1 VLERSKFFRWALFEP
16 LKENTT
22 VFQPHQGGR
31 LVGRSHTFL
40 AKFVHWAFVILYA
53 YGIFKQLDDLD
64 QLEDSG
70 LLVFEVVF
78 ASVFLLIV
86 LIRYFYM
93 SRFETFLGATEPVPL
108 IHKYFAKTVHR
119 LMYFCL
125 VLLPLTGLA
134 IAALFRRGIGADD
147 PLMDGVIGVHGFAA
161 DLSYVLIA
169 VHVLA
174 AVYSRLKNEGIWTS
188 MVPLWKEDPTKKSGF
203 AEKITVLE
211 GNVLQKVEA
220 LLPTKKP

>member
-1 VLERSKFFRWALFEP
+1 V
-16 LKENTT
+16 
-22 VFQPHQGGR
+22 GG
-31 LVGRSHTFL
+31 SHTFL
-40 AKFVHWAFVILYA
+40 AKFVHWFFVILYA
-53 YGIFKQLDDLD
+53 YGIFKQLDDLE

-93 SRFETFLGATEPVPL
+93 SRFETFLGANEPVPL
-108 IHKYFAKTVHR
+108 IHKYLAKTVHR

-134 IAALFRRGIGADD
+134 IAALFRRGMVDGL
-147 PLMDGVIGVHGFAA
+147 LMDGAIGVHGFAA
-161 DLSYVLIA
+161 GLSYLLIA

-188 MVPLWKEDPTKKSGF
+188 MVPLWKEDATKKSDL
-203 AEKITVLE
+203 AEKITVFE

-220 LLPTKKP
+220 LLPAKNNEGAQ

>member
-1 VLERSKFFRWALFEP
+1 M
-16 LKENTT
+16 
-22 VFQPHQGGR
+22 
-31 LVGRSHTFL
+31 GRSHTLL
-40 AKFVHWAFVILYA
+40 AKSIHWAFVILYA
-53 YGIFKQLDDLD
+53 YGIFKQLDNLE
-64 QLEDSG
+64 QLEDTG
-70 LLVFEVVF
+70 LLVFEVIF

-108 IHKYFAKTVHR
+108 IHKYLAKTVHR

-134 IAALFRRGIGADD
+134 IAALFRRGVVDG

-161 DLSYVLIA
+161 DLSYALIA
-169 VHVLA
+169 AHVLA
-174 AVYSRLKNEGIWTS
+174 AIYSRLKNEGIWTS
-188 MVPLWKEDPTKKSGF
+188 MVPLWKEDATTTPGL

-211 GNVLQKVEA
+211 GTLLQKVES
-220 LLPTKKP
+220 LLPAKKQ

>member
-1 VLERSKFFRWALFEP
+1 M
-16 LKENTT
+16 
-22 VFQPHQGGR
+22 
-31 LVGRSHTFL
+31 GRSHTFL
-40 AKFVHWAFVILYA
+40 AKCVHWVFVILYA
-53 YGIFKQLDDLD
+53 YGIFKQLDDLE

-108 IHKYFAKTVHR
+108 IHKYLAKTVHR

-134 IAALFRRGIGADD
+134 IAALFRRGIVDG
-147 PLMDGVIGVHGFAA
+147 PLMDGAIGVHGFAA
-161 DLSYVLIA
+161 DLSYLLIA

-188 MVPLWKEDPTKKSGF
+188 MVPLWKEDATKKSGL
-203 AEKITVLE
+203 AEKITVIE

-220 LLPTKKP
+220 LLPTKKQ

>member
-1 VLERSKFFRWALFEP
+1 M
-16 LKENTT
+16 
-22 VFQPHQGGR
+22 
-31 LVGRSHTFL
+31 GRSHTFL
-40 AKFVHWAFVILYA
+40 AKCVHWAFVILYA
-53 YGIFKQLDDLD
+53 YGIFKQLDDLE

-108 IHKYFAKTVHR
+108 IHKYLAKTVHR

-134 IAALFRRGIGADD
+134 IAALFRRGIVDG
-147 PLMDGVIGVHGFAA
+147 PLMDGAIGVHGFAA
-161 DLSYVLIA
+161 DLSYLLIA

-188 MVPLWKEDPTKKSGF
+188 MVPLWKEDTTKKSGL
-203 AEKITVLE
+203 AEKITVFE

-220 LLPTKKP
+220 LLPTKKQ

>member
-1 VLERSKFFRWALFEP
+1 M
-16 LKENTT
+16 
-22 VFQPHQGGR
+22 
-31 LVGRSHTFL
+31 GRSHTFL
-40 AKFVHWAFVILYA
+40 DKCVHRAFVIHYA
-53 YGIFKQLDDLD
+53 YGIFKQLDDLE

-108 IHKYFAKTVHR
+108 IHKYLAKTVHR

-134 IAALFRRGIGADD
+134 IAALFRRGIVDG
-147 PLMDGVIGVHGFAA
+147 PLMDGAIGVHGFAA
-161 DLSYVLIA
+161 DLSYLLIA

-188 MVPLWKEDPTKKSGF
+188 MVPLWKEDATKKSGL
-203 AEKITVLE
+203 AEKITVIE

-220 LLPTKKP
+220 LLPTKKQ

>member
-1 VLERSKFFRWALFEP
+1 M
-16 LKENTT
+16 
-22 VFQPHQGGR
+22 
-31 LVGRSHTFL
+31 GRSHTLL
-40 AKFVHWAFVILYA
+40 AKFIHWAFVILYA
-53 YGIFKQLDDLD
+53 YGIFKQIEDLE
-64 QLEDSG
+64 QLEDTG
-70 LLVFEVVF
+70 LLVFEVIF

-108 IHKYFAKTVHR
+108 IHKYLAKTVHR

-134 IAALFRRGIGADD
+134 IAALFRRGIVDG

-174 AVYSRLKNEGIWTS
+174 AIYSRLKNEGIWTS
-188 MVPLWKEDPTKKSGF
+188 MVPLWNEDSTKTSGL
-203 AEKITVLE
+203 AEKITVFE
-211 GNVLQKVEA
+211 GRVLQKVDG
-220 LLPTKKP
+220 LLPTKKQ

>member
-1 VLERSKFFRWALFEP
+1 MR
-16 LKENTT
+16 
-22 VFQPHQGGR
+22 H
-31 LVGRSHTFL
+31 SHTFL
-40 AKFVHWAFVILYA
+40 AKFIHWFFVLLYA
-53 YGIFKQLDDLD
+53 YGIFKQLDDLE

-108 IHKYFAKTVHR
+108 IHTYLAKTVHR

-134 IAALFRRGIGADD
+134 IAALFTRGAVDG
-147 PLMDGVIGVHGFAA
+147 PLMDGAIGVHGFAA
-161 DLSYVLIA
+161 DLSYALIA
-169 VHVLA
+169 VHVFA
-174 AVYSRLKNEGIWTS
+174 AVYSRLKHEGIWTS
-188 MVPLWKEDPTKKSGF
+188 MVPFWKEDATKKSGL
-203 AEKITVLE
+203 AEKVILFET
-211 GNVLQKVEA
+211 NMLQKVEE
-220 LLPTKKP
+220 LLPTKKQ

>member
-1 VLERSKFFRWALFEP
+1 M
-16 LKENTT
+16 
-22 VFQPHQGGR
+22 GG
-31 LVGRSHTFL
+31 SHTFL
-40 AKFVHWAFVILYA
+40 AKFVHWFFVILYA
-53 YGIFKQLDDLD
+53 YGIFKQLDDLE

-70 LLVFEVVF
+70 LLMFEVVF

-93 SRFETFLGATEPVPL
+93 SRFETFLGANEPVPL
-108 IHKYFAKTVHR
+108 IHTYLAKTVHS

-134 IAALFRRGIGADD
+134 IAALFRRGMVDGL
-147 PLMDGVIGVHGFAA
+147 LMDGAIGVHGFAA
-161 DLSYVLIA
+161 DLSYLLIA

-188 MVPLWKEDPTKKSGF
+188 MVPLWKEDATKKSDL
-203 AEKITVLE
+203 AEKITVFE

-220 LLPTKKP
+220 LLPAKNNDGAQ